1 MLSNRII
8 NPEEIHI
15 YDKDLVIRLFGISRS
30 EMIPK
35 SENWTAVITAVSYC
49 GIHGVSV
56 DQRKVR
62 ILGPESSPENIN
74 CFDDQWTI
82 IR

>member
-1 MLSNRII
+1 MTMFI
-8 NPEEIHI
+8 EELPLALRE
-15 YDKDLVIRLFGISRS
+15 DF
-30 EMIPK
+30 
-35 SENWTAVITAVSYC
+35 A
-49 GIHGVSV
+49 V
-56 DQRKVR
+56 DQWKVR